1 LRTFSQHGRT
11 ALETIRRYGFS
22 RAKGLEFELLSAHRE
37 LSALRDDYLELGVQ
51 ASKLAGK
58 RDLAIVARKKTETYI
73 AFIHPDREVEGESGR
88 RAPADPGRGR
98 HTQQVAQSGIGDGN
112 GQSEN
117 TSTGENGGKAN
128 GKQRAGWNVL
138 DALKEYFTPLPL
150 LLEAEISSVQRELAS
165 LGDDY
170 LELADRAN
178 TIGSECDTALIE
190 LNKAQVFAERLMPGL
205 GVKHQNGDR
214 TSDPISED
222 YTDRLAAVRE
232 KLARTQA
239 EKNDVSIKLA
249 ESEDQV
255 AELRLQ
261 ETQRDKELD
270 TLKQRLSGS
279 DKDAAVA
286 FQKAQQLT
294 DEIEKA
300 HIVADEK
307 NKFLDG
313 ELRRARNEYA
323 EIRRNDRHH
332 IEVLR
337 RRVAELEPTL
347 AAAKRTIESIKQ
359 AQADASYR
367 QKVLGRHTA
376 LLASEL
382 DEKSRQH
389 KESLNTTQHRMKP
402 ASAETAM
409 ADRQASHIS
418 WTRIAAGFVFLLG
431 VLASVAKIWDIDSQM
446 IHLAGGGKEVDVGT
460 GEWNDADQ
468 RGAGQASLSLPET
481 IAFASLDT
489 AEILP
494 TKVESESEKAEA
506 GEDKTENKEQ
516 ILAPQLKDSKIEN
529 IRNRNAKRKR
539 TTGWNR
545 GRGGLVR
552 AYLMEGN
559 DDIDISYDTC
569 LQGGGD
575 AKECAF
581 LEKNMFE
588 EGVVRLP
595 SGVQYTVIRNGTGA
609 SPGLNDIVLVDFRG
623 MLLDGTE
630 FDSSRSHG
638 GASSFRVDEAIPG
651 LQNVLQHMEE
661 GAKWEVYIPT
671 ELAFKKPAVFGG
683 QTVFFELELISI
695 EGSQTLRGESGATRV
710 E

>member
-1 LRTFSQHGRT
+1 MRTFSQYGRA
-11 ALETIRRYGFS
+11 ALGTIRRYGFS
-22 RAKGLEFELLSAHRE
+22 RAKGLELELLSAHRE
-37 LSALRDDYLELGVQ
+37 LSNLRNDYLELGIQV
-51 ASKLAGK
+51 SRLV
-58 RDLAIVARKKTETYI
+58 RDRDAAIAAREKTEAYI
-73 AFIHPDREVEGESGR
+73 AFIRSDCEVETEAGMCVS
-88 RAPADPGRGR
+88 ADSARGR
-98 HTQQVAQSGIGDGN
+98 YTQQAAQPVTWDGN
-112 GQSEN
+112 GQAETISP
-117 TSTGENGGKAN
+117 GENSGKAS
-128 GKQRAGWNVL
+128 GKQRAGRNALVT
-138 DALKEYFTPLPL
+138 LKEYFTPPPRL
-150 LLEAEISSVQRELAS
+150 LAVELLSVQRELAS

-178 TIGSECDTALIE
+178 TIASERDTALIE

-205 GVKHQNGDR
+205 SVNHQNADR

-232 KLARTQA
+232 KLAKTQA

-270 TLKQRLSGS
+270 TLKQRLSDS
-279 DKDAAVA
+279 DKEAAVA
-286 FQKAQQLT
+286 FRKAQQLT

-300 HIVADEK
+300 HIIADDK

-313 ELRRARNEYA
+313 ELRRVRNEYA

-337 RRVAELEPTL
+337 RRVAELEPAL
-347 AAAKRTIESIKQ
+347 AAAKRTVESIRQ
-359 AQADASYR
+359 EQADASYR
-367 QKVLGRHTA
+367 QKVMGRHTA

-402 ASAETAM
+402 ASAESAM
-409 ADRQASHIS
+409 TDRQANHIS

-431 VLASVAKIWDIDSQM
+431 MLASVTTIRDVDHQM
-446 IHLAGGGKEVDVGT
+446 IPRAGVSKAVDVGT
-460 GEWNDADQ
+460 VKQRDTDL
-468 RGAGQASLSLPET
+468 RGAGQVSLSPSKT
-481 IAFASLDT
+481 IALASLDT
-489 AEILP
+489 AAILP
-494 TKVESESEKAEA
+494 AKVEDESEKAES

-516 ILAPQLKDSKIEN
+516 MSASQLKDAKIEN
-529 IRNRNAKRKR
+529 IRNRNAKRKWR
-539 TTGWNR
+539 R
-545 GRGGLVR
+545 DRGGLVR
-552 AYLMEGN
+552 VYLMKGN
-559 DDIDISYDTC
+559 DDIDVSLDTC
-569 LQGGGD
+569 LRGGGD

-588 EGVVRLP
+588 EGVIRLP

-609 SPGLNDIVLVDFRG
+609 SPGLDDTVLVNSRG

-630 FDSSRSHG
+630 FDSSRSNG
-638 GASSFRVDEAIPG
+638 GTSRFRVDEAIPG
-651 LQNVLQHMEE
+651 LQDVLQYMEE
-661 GAKWEVYIPT
+661 GAKWEVYIPS

-683 QTVFFELELISI
+683 QTVVFELELISI
-695 EGSQTLRGESGATRV
+695 EGS
-710 E
+710 